1 MSTLETVVAG
11 VLVVLLVAIVSVMFA
26 WWFVGRRGRVV
37 ATRVGA
43 LPMRQKAQLAGSLFG
58 DPRMPLYTRVILALL
73 VGYTA
78 LPIDLIPDFIPVLG
92 QIDDIVMLSLG
103 TAILVR
109 SMPKDIFDEHL
120 TRFEA
125 EAAQEAR
132 SAPQAS

>member
-1 MSTLETVVAG
+1 MSTLETVLAG
-11 VLVVLLVAIVSVMFA
+11 VLILLLIAILSAMFA
-26 WWFVGRRGRVV
+26 WWFIGRRGRVL
-37 ATRVGA
+37 TSRVGA

-58 DPRMPLYTRVILALL
+58 DPQLPLYTRVILALL

-120 TRFEA
+120 ARLEE
-125 EAAQEAR
+125 EAAKEAS
-132 SAPQAS
+132 SANQAS

>member
-1 MSTLETVVAG
+1 MSTLETVLAG
-11 VLVVLLVAIVSVMFA
+11 VLILFLVAILSVMFV
-26 WWFVGRRGRVV
+26 WWFVGRRGRVLT
-37 ATRVGA
+37 ARVGA

-58 DPRMPLYTRVILALL
+58 DPRLPLYTRVILALL

-120 TRFEA
+120 TRLEA
-125 EAAQEAR
+125 EAAKDEA
-132 SAPQAS
+132 ATG